1 MGRKTTGAKLE
12 REAVK
17 RYLQQ
22 YHAAKQKKRI
32 LEERRRTLSA
42 ELRGPSTAPAFRATP
57 SAKPVHPDGAGA
69 LVFQIADVEERIEAQ
84 QAEMARAV
92 QNVMDLI
99 DLLPMGSMER
109 TVVEMRHIDSRK
121 WERIA
126 SEVHMSR
133 SRVIDYYN
141 AALDTLAANEKSV
154 EVMGWLERGES
165 LQRKRMARRKSSD
178 VIGRFGVLY

>member
-1 MGRKTTGAKLE
+1 MGKKTTGTRME

-42 ELRGPSTAPAFRATP
+42 DLRGPSTPAYRAMP
-57 SAKPVHPDGAGA
+57 SSRPVHPDGAGA
-69 LVFQIADVEERIEAQ
+69 AVFQIAEVEERIEAQ
-84 QAEMARAV
+84 QMEMAQTV

-126 SEVHMSR
+126 SEIHMSR
-133 SRVIDYYN
+133 SRVIDYYI
-141 AALDTLAANEKSV
+141 AALDALA
-154 EVMGWLERGES
+154 GQERNREIIGAAGE
-165 LQRKRMARRKSSD
+165 LGQGTKKTRP
-178 VIGRFGVLY
+178 

>member
-57 SAKPVHPDGAGA
+57 STAPAFRATPSAKLVHPDGAGA
-69 LVFQIADVEERIEAQ
+69 LRLFFTWGSA
-84 QAEMARAV
+84 AEPLWAESGRRSG
-92 QNVMDLI
+92 
-99 DLLPMGSMER
+99 LL
-109 TVVEMRHIDSRK
+109 
-121 WERIA
+121 
-126 SEVHMSR
+126 
-133 SRVIDYYN
+133 
-141 AALDTLAANEKSV
+141 
-154 EVMGWLERGES
+154 
-165 LQRKRMARRKSSD
+165 
-178 VIGRFGVLY
+178 

>member
-1 MGRKTTGAKLE
+1 MSGKTTGAKLE

-42 ELRGPSTAPAFRATP
+42 ELRGPS
-57 SAKPVHPDGAGA
+57 AKPVHPDGAGT

-84 QAEMARAV
+84 QSKMAKAV

-99 DLLPMGSMER
+99 DLLPIGSMER

-141 AALDTLAANEKSV
+141 AALDDLAANEKSV
-154 EVMGWLERGES
+154 EV
-165 LQRKRMARRKSSD
+165 
-178 VIGRFGVLY
+178 IGLGKAQGKATAKKNSKA

>member
-1 MGRKTTGAKLE
+1 MGKKTTGTRPE

-42 ELRGPSTAPAFRATP
+42 DLRGPSAAPAYRATP

-69 LVFQIADVEERIEAQ
+69 VVFQIADVEERIEAQ
-84 QAEMARAV
+84 QAEMAKAV

-99 DLLPMGSMER
+99 DLLPVGSTER

-154 EVMGWLERGES
+154 EV
-165 LQRKRMARRKSSD
+165 
-178 VIGRFGVLY
+178 IGLGKAQGKATAKKNSKA

>member
-1 MGRKTTGAKLE
+1 M
-12 REAVK
+12 K

-42 ELRGPSTAPAFRATP
+42 ELRGPSTAPAFRAMP
-57 SAKPVHPDGAGA
+57 SAKPVHPDGAGT

-84 QAEMARAV
+84 QSEMAKAV

-99 DLLPMGSMER
+99 DLLPIGSMER
-109 TVVEMRHIDSRK
+109 TVVEMRHVDSRK

-154 EVMGWLERGES
+154 EV
-165 LQRKRMARRKSSD
+165 
-178 VIGRFGVLY
+178 IGLGKAQGKATAKKNSKA

>member
-57 SAKPVHPDGAGA
+57 SAKLVHPDGADA

-109 TVVEMRHIDSRK
+109 TVVEMRHIDSK
-121 WERIA
+121 TWEQIA
-126 SEVHMSR
+126 KEVYLSR
-133 SRVIDYYN
+133 SAVFNYYN
-141 AALDTLAANEKSV
+141 TALDRLARNEQSGKLL
-154 EVMGWLERGES
+154 GDFKARNRGA
-165 LQRKRMARRKSSD
+165 KK
-178 VIGRFGVLY
+178 

>member
-1 MGRKTTGAKLE
+1 MGKKTTGTRPE

-42 ELRGPSTAPAFRATP
+42 DLRGPSAAPAYRATP

-69 LVFQIADVEERIEAQ
+69 VVFQIAEVEERIEAQ
-84 QAEMARAV
+84 QVEMAKAV

-99 DLLPMGSMER
+99 DLLPMGAMER
-109 TVVEMRHIDSRK
+109 TVVEMRHIDSK
-121 WERIA
+121 TWEQIA
-126 SEVHMSR
+126 KEVYLSR
-133 SRVIDYYN
+133 SAVFNYYN
-141 AALDTLAANEKSV
+141 TALDRLARNEQSGKL
-154 EVMGWLERGES
+154 MGDFKARNRGA
-165 LQRKRMARRKSSD
+165 KK
-178 VIGRFGVLY
+178 

>member
-1 MGRKTTGAKLE
+1 MSGKTTGAKLE

-42 ELRGPSTAPAFRATP
+42 ELRGPSTAPAFRAMS
-57 SAKPVHPDGAGA
+57 SAKPVHPDGAGT
-69 LVFQIADVEERIEAQ
+69 LVFQIADGEERIEAQ
-84 QAEMARAV
+84 QSEMAKAV

-99 DLLPMGSMER
+99 DLLPIGSMER
-109 TVVEMRHIDSRK
+109 TVVEMRHVDSRK

-154 EVMGWLERGES
+154 EV
-165 LQRKRMARRKSSD
+165 
-178 VIGRFGVLY
+178 IGLGKAQGKATAKKNSKA

>member
-1 MGRKTTGAKLE
+1 MGKKTTGTRPE

-42 ELRGPSTAPAFRATP
+42 DLRGPSAAPAYRATP

-69 LVFQIADVEERIEAQ
+69 VVFQIADVEERIEAQ
-84 QAEMARAV
+84 QAEMAKAV

-109 TVVEMRHIDSRK
+109 TVVEMRHIDCRP
-121 WERIA
+121 WDQIA
-126 SEVHMSR
+126 REVYMSR
-133 SRVIDYYN
+133 SAVFNYYN
-141 AALDTLAANEKSV
+141 AALDMLAKHEDSGKLLGDFKARN
-154 EVMGWLERGES
+154 RGT
-165 LQRKRMARRKSSD
+165 KK
-178 VIGRFGVLY
+178 

>member
-1 MGRKTTGAKLE
+1 MSGKTTGAKLE

-42 ELRGPSTAPAFRATP
+42 ELRGPSTAPAFRAMP

-84 QAEMARAV
+84 QAEMAKAV

-99 DLLPMGSMER
+99 DLLPIGSMER

-141 AALDTLAANEKSV
+141 AALDALAANEKSV
-154 EVMGWLERGES
+154 EV
-165 LQRKRMARRKSSD
+165 
-178 VIGRFGVLY
+178 IGLGKEQGKAATKKNSKA

>member
-1 MGRKTTGAKLE
+1 MSGKTTGAKLE

-42 ELRGPSTAPAFRATP
+42 ELRGPS
-57 SAKPVHPDGAGA
+57 AKPVHPDGAGT

-84 QAEMARAV
+84 QSKMAKAV

-99 DLLPMGSMER
+99 DLLPIGSMER

-141 AALDTLAANEKSV
+141 PALDTLAANEKSV
-154 EVMGWLERGES
+154 EV
-165 LQRKRMARRKSSD
+165 
-178 VIGRFGVLY
+178 IGLGKAQGKATAKKNSKA

>member
-12 REAVK
+12 REVVK

-32 LEERRRTLSA
+32 LEERRRTLSE
-42 ELRGPSTAPAFRATP
+42 ELRGPSTAQAFRATP

-69 LVFQIADVEERIEAQ
+69 LVFQIEDVEERIGAQ

-99 DLLPMGSMER
+99 DLLPIGSMER

-141 AALDTLAANEKSV
+141 AALDTLAANEKSMA
-154 EVMGWLERGES
+154 VMGVAGARG
-165 LQRKRMARRKSSD
+165 KPATKKN
-178 VIGRFGVLY
+178 GKA

>member
-84 QAEMARAV
+84 QAEMAKAV

-99 DLLPMGSMER
+99 DLLPVGSTER
-109 TVVEMRHIDSRK
+109 TVVEMRHIDSKK

-126 SEVHMSR
+126 SEIHMSR

-141 AALDTLAANEKSV
+141 AALDTLAGHEKTRA
-154 EVMGWLERGES
+154 VMGTTGTLAQGA
-165 LQRKRMARRKSSD
+165 KKS
-178 VIGRFGVLY
+178 RP

>member
-1 MGRKTTGAKLE
+1 MSGKTTGAKLE

-57 SAKPVHPDGAGA
+57 SAKPVHPDGAGT

-84 QAEMARAV
+84 QSKMAKAV

-99 DLLPMGSMER
+99 DLLPIGSMER

-154 EVMGWLERGES
+154 EV
-165 LQRKRMARRKSSD
+165 
-178 VIGRFGVLY
+178 IGLGKAQGKATAKKNSKA

>member
-42 ELRGPSTAPAFRATP
+42 DLRGPSTPAYRAMP
-57 SAKPVHPDGAGA
+57 SSRPVHPDGAGA
-69 LVFQIADVEERIEAQ
+69 VVFQIAEVEERIEAQ
-84 QAEMARAV
+84 QAEMAKAV

-99 DLLPMGSMER
+99 DLLPVGSTER
-109 TVVEMRHIDSRK
+109 TVVEMRHIDCK
-121 WERIA
+121 PWDQIA
-126 SEVHMSR
+126 GAVYMSR
-133 SRVIDYYN
+133 SAVFNYYN
-141 AALDTLAANEKSV
+141 AALDMLAKNEQSGKLLGNFKPRNKGAK
-154 EVMGWLERGES
+154 E
-165 LQRKRMARRKSSD
+165 
-178 VIGRFGVLY
+178 

>member
-12 REAVK
+12 REVVK

-42 ELRGPSTAPAFRATP
+42 ELRGPSTAPAFRAMP

-69 LVFQIADVEERIEAQ
+69 LVFRIADVEERIEAQ
-84 QAEMARAV
+84 QAEMAKAV

-99 DLLPMGSMER
+99 DLLPIGSMER

-141 AALDTLAANEKSV
+141 AALDALAANEKSV
-154 EVMGWLERGES
+154 EVIGLGKA
-165 LQRKRMARRKSSD
+165 QGKTTAKKKSKA
-178 VIGRFGVLY
+178 

>member
-1 MGRKTTGAKLE
+1 MGKKTTGTKPE

-42 ELRGPSTAPAFRATP
+42 DLRGPSTPAYRAMP
-57 SAKPVHPDGAGA
+57 SSRPVHPDGAGA
-69 LVFQIADVEERIEAQ
+69 VVFQIAEVEERIEAQ
-84 QAEMARAV
+84 QAEMAKAV

-99 DLLPMGSMER
+99 DLLPVGSTER

-126 SEVHMSR
+126 SEIHMSR

-141 AALDTLAANEKSV
+141 AALDALAGHERTR
-154 EVMGWLERGES
+154 EIMGAAGES
-165 LQRKRMARRKSSD
+165 GQGTKKTRP
-178 VIGRFGVLY
+178 